1 MKKLLPIAFG
11 VAVSL
16 SALHLQAQ
24 EKSTLY
30 YYDEIVD
37 ETLIGGTLKNVS
49 PNGKY
54 AVGYDDTFM
63 ATGYMW
69 DATSKKLT
77 LVDTGESDCAF
88 AEDVDND
95 GTIVGAFADADGMFT
110 PGYYKKG
117 KWHGLPLPTET
128 KEERRKDDT
137 FAPLAQAFS
146 ADGKVIGGTV
156 YYNDGYFR
164 PVLWIDGE
172 LKEFTD
178 IKLLGQG
185 FYLYD
190 INYDGSIITGWTVN
204 ILGERLPAIIENGK
218 MKILYEP
225 SIDLDVDRYLVEGI
239 ASHIDK
245 ENNVS
250 GYFVDEEGV
259 QHGFMYNEKDGFKFI
274 SNGLVSCTLNRNC
287 AFGSNGYMGSATI
300 IKDGVQKDLLEYL
313 GIETDKF
320 VSTVGACS
328 DDASLLVGMGLN
340 GNEMTFYPI
349 PYVIEVS
356 QEGRDLI
363 TSLKQQNWD
372 KVSVSISTGGQLFV
386 TGSYTGV
393 EVYNTLGSCVAK
405 DNQQGHIVN
414 LGQCPTGVYI
424 VKVLNGNEA
433 QTFKVFKK

>member
-37 ETLIGGTLKNVS
+37 EMLLGGGLKNTS

-54 AVGYDDTFM
+54 AVGFDDTFM
-63 ATGYMW
+63 ETGYMW

-77 LVDTGESDCAF
+77 MIDAGDGETAF
-88 AEDVDND
+88 AEDVNND
-95 GTIVGAFADADGMFT
+95 GTILGAFADAEGMFT
-110 PGYYKKG
+110 PGYYKDG
-117 KWHGLPLPTET
+117 KWHGLPLPAET
-128 KEERRKDDT
+128 KEVRRKDNDY
-137 FAPLAQAFS
+137 APLAQAFS

-178 IKLLGQG
+178 IKVEGQG

-190 INYDGSIITGWTVN
+190 INKDGSMIAGWVEN
-204 ILGERLPAIIENGK
+204 FMGERLPAIIVDGK

-225 SIDLDVDRYLVEGI
+225 DMELEDRNFVESV
-239 ASHIDK
+239 ASHIDQ
-245 ENNVS
+245 ENNVT
-250 GYFVDEEGV
+250 GYIIDEDGIT
-259 QHGFMYNEKDGFKFI
+259 HGFMYNEKDGFKYVSDGLI
-274 SNGLVSCTLNRNC
+274 SCSLNHNC
-287 AFGSNGYMGSATI
+287 IFGSTGYMGTATI
-300 IKDGVQKDLLEYL
+300 IRDGKEMNLLNIL
-313 GIETDKF
+313 GIETKKL
-320 VSTVGACS
+320 VSNVMACS
-328 DDASLLVGMGLN
+328 DDASLLVGMGVQ
-340 GNEMTFYPI
+340 GNEMGIYSVPF
-349 PYVIEVS
+349 VIEVS

-424 VKVLNGNEA
+424 VRVINGNET
-433 QTFKVFKK
+433 QSFKVFKK

>member
-11 VAVSL
+11 VVVSL

-24 EKSTLY
+24 EKSILY

-37 ETLIGGTLKNVS
+37 ETLIGGTLKNAS

-54 AVGYDDTFM
+54 AVGYDDTFLE
-63 ATGYMW
+63 TGYMW

-77 LVDTGESDCAF
+77 LVETGESDCAF

-95 GTIVGAFADADGMFT
+95 GTIVGSFADAEGMFT
-110 PGYYKKG
+110 PGYYKDG

-164 PVLWIDGE
+164 PVLWVEGE

-178 IKLLGQG
+178 IKVNGQG

-190 INYDGSIITGWTVN
+190 INSDGSIITGWTEN
-204 ILGERLPAIIENGK
+204 IIGERLPAIIVNGE

-225 SIDLDVDRYLVEGI
+225 DLDKDRYLLEGI

-245 ENNVS
+245 ENNVT
-250 GYFVDEEGV
+250 GYLVDEESV
-259 QHGFMYNEKDGFKFI
+259 AHGFMYNEKDGFKFI
-274 SNGLVSCTLNRNC
+274 SDGLVSCSLNSNC

-300 IKDGVQKDLLEYL
+300 IKDGKQKDLLEYL

-340 GNEMTFYPI
+340 GNEMTFYPT

-363 TSLKQQNWD
+363 TSLRQQNWD
-372 KVSVSISTGGQLFV
+372 KVSVNISAGGQLFV
-386 TGSYTGV
+386 TGSYTGI
-393 EVYNTLGSCVAK
+393 EVYNTLGSCIAK
-405 DNQQGHIVN
+405 DNQQGRILN
-414 LGQCPTGVYI
+414 LGQHPTGVYI
-424 VKVLNGNEA
+424 VRVINGNET
-433 QTFKVFKK
+433 QSFKVFKK